1 MPTRTTDTQLFEG
14 EYIKCAKMVID
25 EPCSWKAAQV
35 VSFGTNYEFQMAIK
49 AAADTTITIQVGDSS
64 ETLDVTTDWQRYAI
78 SFPNVT
84 ISESTSLY
92 ILFPIGT
99 YWIYNMQLER
109 AKTPSSW
116 RPAPEDAEDY
126 ADQAA
131 KQAVDA
137 QTQLDVF
144 NKLTN
149 NGTVQGIYLLDG
161 QLYINGEY
169 IAANTLS
176 GNAIQGGTIS
186 GTQINIGDG
195 VFTVD
200 ENGQVQASNLHMTG
214 GSLNLATTNE
224 TYDFIKLLYSSW
236 ETLFRAQSLTMAYNN
251 TLQSRKYQVVVGPL
265 GITGYLNENQTLRG
279 LDISLPSGTDSTST
293 GGITIFDGAGK
304 SRVLITKDGI
314 TMYDAA
320 STPHT
325 ICMLKPPSGS
335 TSDYT
340 GTLKLYDG
348 AGTQRVLLDSTG
360 LKFYNA
366 SGTLTKTYSA
376 T

>member
-49 AAADTTITIQVGDSS
+49 ASADTTITIQVGDSS

-84 ISESTSLY
+84 IAESTSLY

-169 IAANTLS
+169 IAANTVNANVLS
-176 GNAIQGGTIS
+176 GGTIK
-186 GTQINIGDG
+186 GVTIDIGDG

-200 ENGQVQASNLHMTG
+200 ENGQVTASNMNITG
-214 GSLNLATTNE
+214 GSLIVESDWTVNQAIIDLYAMYNGVRYE
-224 TYDFIKLLYSSW
+224 TIMRPRNVMARIYTDDNNWRSLSMAYDGLLYQQRYNGTVT
-236 ETLFRAQSLTMAYNN
+236 ELFNLTM
-251 TLQSRKYQVVVGPL
+251 
-265 GITGYLNENQTLRG
+265 TGFIMKSAN
-279 LDISLPSGTDSTST
+279 
-293 GGITIFDGAGK
+293 GK
-304 SRVLITKDGI
+304 Q
-314 TMYDAA
+314 A
-320 STPHT
+320 
-325 ICMLKPPSGS
+325 
-335 TSDYT
+335 
-340 GTLKLYDG
+340 KLYDSSANNAITLELYDNNG
-348 AGTQRVLLDSTG
+348 QRRVQLSERGLFFTNADGTAG
-360 LKFYNA
+360 NA
-366 SGTLTKTYSA
+366 YRP
-376 T
+376 